1 MIDNVSHASVSRLV
15 ADNSMCLDTASDKA
29 FENIDCM
36 SAILSCQVRI
46 TIMNQLNALSN
57 RVEYREADH

>member
-1 MIDNVSHASVSRLV
+1 
-15 ADNSMCLDTASDKA
+15 LDTASDKA

-36 SAILSCQVRI
+36 SVILTCQVRI

-57 RVEYREADH
+57 CVEYCGSTLTSSWLS

>member
-1 MIDNVSHASVSRLV
+1 
-15 ADNSMCLDTASDKA
+15 LDTASDKA

-36 SAILSCQVRI
+36 SVILTCQVRI

-57 RVEYREADH
+57 CVEYCGARHISGSIGRFQTILRR